1 MKKSNKL
8 PDYF

>member
-1 MKKSNKL
+1 LVFKL